1 MKVVIVHYGLG
12 NVSSIKNMLSYLG
25 FDAVISGDE
34 STIKQADKL
43 ILPGVGAFDHGMTH
57 IKEKN
62 LLDVLNNKAQIEK
75 KPILGICL
83 GMQLM
88 CSKSEEGVLG
98 GLNWF
103 DADVIRFPKGS
114 KIRVPHMGWNSIT
127 IKKKSHL
134 IDSDDD
140 QAFYFVHSYHVS
152 TKKTDDILFTTPYGN
167 EFTSAIHRDNIY
179 GVQFHPEKSHRYGM
193 ALLKNFMLNT

>member
-62 LLDVLNNKAQIEK
+62 LLDVLNTKAQIEK

-103 DADVIRFPKGS
+103 DADVIRFPKAVKYVCRTWAGIASRS
-114 KIRVPHMGWNSIT
+114 K
-127 IKKKSHL
+127 
-134 IDSDDD
+134 
-140 QAFYFVHSYHVS
+140 
-152 TKKTDDILFTTPYGN
+152 
-167 EFTSAIHRDNIY
+167 
-179 GVQFHPEKSHRYGM
+179 
-193 ALLKNFMLNT
+193 KNRT